1 MVELG
6 RCSIFNNLGLR
17 NCGTPDAFSKG
28 MTLSIILLA
37 SQVLV
42 TIFALVRESR
52 EDARFEGDKLL
63 YRS

>member
-1 MVELG
+1 
-6 RCSIFNNLGLR
+6 
-17 NCGTPDAFSKG
+17 